1 MTVKEVSRP
10 ATTPVAAKPAPLPRR
25 LSPFD
30 LLQTEIDRVF
40 DAFNGWPPAFTERAF
55 SPSMEVVETDNAIE
69 VSTELPG
76 MDEKDVEI
84 SVSDNVLTIRG
95 EKKFEKDEKKKNYRL
110 VERSYGSFERSV
122 ALPQG
127 CRCIPG
133 QGEDDQGRS
142 QSRSAEAGCGQSSTG
157 EDQRRIVPLGTACR
171 RLACLAGHKTP
182 ACASRHS
189 PWREAPA
196 LRLI

>member
-1 MTVKEVSRP
+1 MTVKEISRP
-10 ATTPVAAKPAPLPRR
+10 TTTSAPAKTPAPRR

-30 LLQTEIDRVF
+30 ILQTEIDRVF
-40 DAFNGWPPAFTERAF
+40 DSFNGWPSVFTERAF
-55 SPSMEVVETDNAIE
+55 SPNMEVVETDSAIE

-76 MDEKDVEI
+76 IDEKDVEI

-127 CRCIPG
+127 VDASKVKAKMNKGVLKVEVPKPAAAKAQQVKIN
-133 QGEDDQGRS
+133 
-142 QSRSAEAGCGQSSTG
+142 AE
-157 EDQRRIVPLGTACR
+157 
-171 RLACLAGHKTP
+171 
-182 ACASRHS
+182 
-189 PWREAPA
+189 
-196 LRLI
+196 